1 MGLYRQDFYDLN
13 RLQNVTLRLR
23 DTEYTAADI
32 EKQIGARSFVIRSV
46 DYGGT
51 QTGWNVGVYS
61 APILNLTL
69 QLQDVE
75 TYLTEQEF
83 NDFFN
88 NVIVNNYKVINAHV
102 VCPDFHKPSVIE
114 LQYEGSSVIERYA
127 IRSIKGSRI
136 YNDNSEIYEIE
147 AVHIAYYVM
156 NEISF
161 SNIYTYAAFSVFWN
175 LPDSRE
181 TVPFAYYHINFNN
194 SGAWDGG
201 KGLVNCAGALAISA
215 IQETDCSRQG
225 NPDFDVMQ
233 LEGRGLDKYRL
244 SFVKLGD
251 VFDVIS
257 DVYKEIYN
265 EGLGVTM
272 SYGID
277 FITNTRFYKQTY
289 DNSGDLGN
297 VVSYDSAY
305 VLFTITNSDAYEIN
319 LWDKRDGIY
328 KGALEYATLAEFI
341 QDFIFSNLEKGVYSI
356 HTVETHSPFVSHNPT
371 KNIKIDGLPA
381 DIKIDFS
388 QNKGRNIEI
397 GYNDGYS
404 EDVAYTSNDKRKGSS
419 EPLTVSVIYNN
430 LPKNANYIAPLH
442 YEYTDFD
449 YDAMNKATP
458 SNPFQANI
466 ANKTKSSN
474 IHITGTLT
482 NNLKL
487 TLFYKET
494 EITDKLKDG
503 KSFVMVAVDARCS
516 HNGMITGTNSKTA
529 AGAQAGYPN
538 GINWGEIDLQWVKN
552 PALIKK
558 EREVVKDRIAAYI
571 TNLQNNF
578 CIHNT
583 IQKNIEANFV
593 HTNELSIE
601 MTIGIQEAWFIDFDI
616 FVNKFTFEFTSK
628 WSYLNNY
635 EWYVSSLNIAD
646 GVANIVFNNFKEI

>member
-23 DTEYTAADI
+23 DTEYTSADI
-32 EKQIGARSFVIRSV
+32 EKQIGARSFVIQSV

-161 SNIYTYAAFSVFWN
+161 NNIYSYAAFGVFWS

-233 LEGRGLDKYRL
+233 LEGRGLDKYQLR
-244 SFVKLGD
+244 FVKLKN
-251 VFDVIS
+251 VFNVIS

-289 DNSGDLGN
+289 DNSGDLGD

-305 VLFTITNSDAYEIN
+305 VLFTITNSDAYEID
-319 LWDKRDGIY
+319 LWDKRDRIY

-341 QDFIFSNLEKGVYSI
+341 QDFIFSNLEKGVYSF

-449 YDAMNKATP
+449 YDAMNKATLSHP
-458 SNPFQANI
+458 KI
-466 ANKTKSSN
+466 KSSN

-494 EITDKLKDG
+494 EIIDKLKDG

-516 HNGMITGTNSKTA
+516 HNGMITGINSKTA
-529 AGAQAGYPN
+529 AGAQAGYPK

-616 FVNKFTFEFTSK
+616 FVNKFTFEFTST